1 MSWQAFRAFDLPLF
15 HALNGH
21 AGNLLIDH
29 VIKSITSNRLLGGGM
44 FVAPYWYYWFR
55 KEDRAAERLAIRRK
69 IGLGLFGGLA
79 AIVICRTLA
88 MLLPFR
94 QRPMYEAASGF
105 VGSLSGA
112 DMYLEKWSAFP
123 SDTAA
128 FTIALAV
135 GVHRFA
141 PRLTAPLAAY
151 AILAGAIARVYF
163 GIHYPSD
170 VLAGLL
176 IGALAAFA
184 VDNQLSVN
192 VIDSGLGWEEQAPGL
207 FYLLAILATAEMTV
221 MFDNVRAIAR
231 GAVYLFRSDPKLA
244 ALLLTIV
251 GLGTATA
258 LLSLV
263 RRSRQAAARM
273 RAVGLKGSNT
283 DPRPDRIDAPRP

>member
-1 MSWQAFRAFDLPLF
+1 MSWQVFRTFDLPLF

-21 AGNLLIDH
+21 AGNSLIDH
-29 VIKSITSNRLLGGGM
+29 VIKSITSNRLLGGGA

-55 KEDRAAERLAIRRK
+55 KEDQAAERLAIRRK
-69 IGLGLFGGLA
+69 IGLGLFGGLG

-94 QRPMYEAASGF
+94 QRPMYDTASGF
-105 VGSLSGA
+105 IGSLGGA

-128 FTIALAV
+128 FTIALAL

-151 AILAGAIARVYF
+151 AVLAGAIVRVYF

-176 IGALAAFA
+176 IGAVAAFA
-184 VDNQLSVN
+184 VDNPLSIN
-192 VIDSGLGWEEQAPGL
+192 VIDSGLGWEKRSPGL
-207 FYLLAILATAEMTV
+207 FYLVAILATAEMTV

-231 GAVYLFRSDPKLA
+231 GAVYLFRNDPKLA
-244 ALLLTIV
+244 ALLLTLV
-251 GLGTATA
+251 GLGMATA
-258 LLSLV
+258 LLTIV
-263 RRSRQAAARM
+263 RRHRQAAARM
-273 RAVGLKGSNT
+273 HPASLKGSNT
-283 DPRPDRIDAPRP
+283 DPRSDRIGAPRP